1 MCHYQQV
8 GDADEEEDDEGD
20 DDDYEGRQSGGYD
33 RLLEEVT
40 SFATRQEVEPSPLP
54 QSDSSHPRLVG
65 SLTYR
70 SWKCKTVPCL
80 HCV

>member
-1 MCHYQQV
+1 MYKKCHYQQV

-65 SLTYR
+65 SFIKL
-70 SWKCKTVPCL
+70 
-80 HCV
+80 